1 MKSLREINEEEM
13 EKVYRIFTV
22 VNNLSRQHV
31 NCIQRRFLRIEAYR
45 NIHISPLINS
55 IITKSNSFLPK
66 ATLFSL
72 GGISGLNLLNVSNEE
87 NITRLSRAIKD
98 GNKSEVIRQLKS
110 GLDPNARH
118 PLGWCPLHVAS
129 INHRPDIIR

>member
-1 MKSLREINEEEM
+1 M
-13 EKVYRIFTV
+13 EKVYRIFQV
-22 VNNLSRQHV
+22 LNSLSKLHA
-31 NCIQRRFLRIEAYR
+31 NCIQRRFLRVEAYR
-45 NIHISPLINS
+45 NIHISPFINS

-72 GGISGLNLLNVSNEE
+72 GGISGFNLLNVSNEE

>member
-1 MKSLREINEEEM
+1 M
-13 EKVYRIFTV
+13 EKVYRIFQV
-22 VNNLSRQHV
+22 LNSLSKLHV
-31 NCIQRRFLRIEAYR
+31 NCIQRRFLRVEAYR
-45 NIHISPLINS
+45 NIHISPFINS

-129 INHRPDIIR
+129 INHRPDIIRYFF

>member
-1 MKSLREINEEEM
+1 ML
-13 EKVYRIFTV
+13 
-22 VNNLSRQHV
+22 NNLSRQHV

-45 NIHISPLINS
+45 NIHISPFINS

-98 GNKSEVIRQLKS
+98 GNKFEVIRQLKS

>member
-1 MKSLREINEEEM
+1 M

-45 NIHISPLINS
+45 NIHISPFINS

-72 GGISGLNLLNVSNEE
+72 GGISGFNLLNVSNEE

>member
-1 MKSLREINEEEM
+1 M

-45 NIHISPLINS
+45 NIHISPFINS

-98 GNKSEVIRQLKS
+98 GNKFEVIQQLKS

>member
-1 MKSLREINEEEM
+1 M
-13 EKVYRIFTV
+13 EKVYRIFQV
-22 VNNLSRQHV
+22 LNSLSKLHA
-31 NCIQRRFLRIEAYR
+31 NCIQRRFLRVEAYR
-45 NIHISPLINS
+45 NIHISPFINS

-72 GGISGLNLLNVSNEE
+72 GGISGFNLLNVSNEE

-98 GNKSEVIRQLKS
+98 GNKFEVIRQLKS

>member
-1 MKSLREINEEEM
+1 ML
-13 EKVYRIFTV
+13 
-22 VNNLSRQHV
+22 NNLSRQHV

-55 IITKSNSFLPK
+55 IITKSNSCLPK

-98 GNKSEVIRQLKS
+98 GNKFELIRQLKS

-129 INHRPDIIR
+129 INHRPDIIRCLFLKLEF

>member
-1 MKSLREINEEEM
+1 M
-13 EKVYRIFTV
+13 EKVYRIFQV
-22 VNNLSRQHV
+22 LNSLSKLHA
-31 NCIQRRFLRIEAYR
+31 NCIQRRFLRVEAYR
-45 NIHISPLINS
+45 NIHISPFINS
-55 IITKSNSFLPK
+55 IITQSNSFLPK

-72 GGISGLNLLNVSNEE
+72 GGISGFNLLNVSNEE

-98 GNKSEVIRQLKS
+98 GNKFEVIQQLKS

>member
-1 MKSLREINEEEM
+1 M

-98 GNKSEVIRQLKS
+98 GNKFEVIRQLKS

-129 INHRPDIIR
+129 INHRPEIIR

>member
-1 MKSLREINEEEM
+1 M

-22 VNNLSRQHV
+22 LNNLSRQHV

-45 NIHISPLINS
+45 NIHISPFINS

-72 GGISGLNLLNVSNEE
+72 GGLNVLNVSNEE

-98 GNKSEVIRQLKS
+98 GNKFEVIRQLKS

-129 INHRPDIIR
+129 INHRPGIIR

>member
-1 MKSLREINEEEM
+1 M

-22 VNNLSRQHV
+22 LNNLSRQHV

-45 NIHISPLINS
+45 NIHISPFINS

-87 NITRLSRAIKD
+87 NIARLSRAIKD
-98 GNKSEVIRQLKS
+98 GNKLEVIRQLKS

-129 INHRPDIIR
+129 INHRPDIIRYFFLN

>member
-1 MKSLREINEEEM
+1 M
-13 EKVYRIFTV
+13 EKVYRIFQV
-22 VNNLSRQHV
+22 LNSLSKLHA

-45 NIHISPLINS
+45 NIHISPFINS

-72 GGISGLNLLNVSNEE
+72 GGLNLLNVSNEE

-98 GNKSEVIRQLKS
+98 GNKIEVIRQLKS

-129 INHRPDIIR
+129 INHRPDIIRCFF

>member
-1 MKSLREINEEEM
+1 ML
-13 EKVYRIFTV
+13 
-22 VNNLSRQHV
+22 NNLSRRHV

-45 NIHISPLINS
+45 NIHISPFINS

-72 GGISGLNLLNVSNEE
+72 GGLNVLNVSNEE

-98 GNKSEVIRQLKS
+98 GNKFEVIRQLKS

-129 INHRPDIIR
+129 INHRPDIIRCFFFKLKIFLKR

>member
-1 MKSLREINEEEM
+1 M
-13 EKVYRIFTV
+13 EKVYRIFQV
-22 VNNLSRQHV
+22 LNSLSRRHA
-31 NCIQRRFLRIEAYR
+31 NCIQRRFLRVEAYR
-45 NIHISPLINS
+45 NIHISPFINS

-72 GGISGLNLLNVSNEE
+72 GGISGFNLLNVSNEE

-129 INHRPDIIR
+129 INHRPDIIRC

>member
-1 MKSLREINEEEM
+1 M
-13 EKVYRIFTV
+13 EKVYRIFQV
-22 VNNLSRQHV
+22 LNSLSKLHA
-31 NCIQRRFLRIEAYR
+31 NCIQRRFLRVEAYR
-45 NIHISPLINS
+45 NIHISPFINS
-55 IITKSNSFLPK
+55 MIKKSNSFLPK
-66 ATLFSL
+66 ATLLSL